1 MSTGP
6 HVVLTR
12 EPEDNRALAQALHE
26 RGVPVV
32 QIPCVATRYLEPEFL
47 PPAVDAVTFSSRRG
61 VEGLLRSEAGK
72 TWLDGLPAARI
83 GVVGPATGAA
93 LADAGR
99 QVEWVADPARGE
111 ALAALIAASLAA
123 GARVAVVRGNLR
135 AGAMDELLREAGLS
149 LSPIQVYENLTPDIP
164 VLDPSAATAV
174 FFASPSAARRMF
186 GANPWMR
193 ERICLAIG
201 ATTATALTDL
211 GVAAPLQAGAE
222 LGEWIEALCAAHF
235 RALETTSSEK
245 NRE

>member
-1 MSTGP
+1 MVVSTGP

-12 EPEDNRALAQALHE
+12 EPEDNRALAQALQD

-61 VEGLLRSEAGK
+61 VEGLLRSEAGRN
-72 TWLDGLPAARI
+72 WLEALPAARI

-99 QVEWVADPARGE
+99 QTEWVADPARGE
-111 ALAALIAASLAA
+111 VLAALMTASLPA

-135 AGAMDELLREAGLS
+135 AGAMDPLLNKAGLS
-149 LSPIQVYENLTPDIP
+149 LTLIQVYENLSPDIP
-164 VLDPSAATAV
+164 VLEPSAATAV

-186 GANPWMR
+186 KANPWVG

-201 ATTATALTDL
+201 ATTATALNEL
-211 GVAAPLQAGAE
+211 GVDAPLQAGAE
-222 LGEWIEALCAAHF
+222 LSEWIEALSSAHF
-235 RALETTSSEK
+235 GAVEIMRRK
-245 NRE
+245 K